1 LAIELGLMVTMVEQD
16 LDYLMAIVV
25 DSIAIDFVLV
35 DYFVDVVEQMTYR
48 VMMNYKKSNIL
59 FTKIKFKNF
68 YNLLIIWIMLLL
80 SS

>member
-16 LDYLMAIVV
+16 LDYLMVIVV